1 MTEGDQALLSTDLI
15 HRVLMSSLSQ
25 RERCF
30 PSAPFRVAAIAL
42 QVPLTPKLRM
52 LSENIS
58 SVHSLTSNG
67 PYLLLIRKEN
77 KSLDANKS
85 MGLKINH

>member
-1 MTEGDQALLSTDLI
+1 
-15 HRVLMSSLSQ
+15 
-25 RERCF
+25 
-30 PSAPFRVAAIAL
+30 
-42 QVPLTPKLRM
+42 M

-58 SVHSLTSNG
+58 SIHSLTSNG

-85 MGLKINH
+85 PGLKINH

>member
-1 MTEGDQALLSTDLI
+1 M
-15 HRVLMSSLSQ
+15 
-25 RERCF
+25 
-30 PSAPFRVAAIAL
+30 APFRVAAIAL
-42 QVPLTPKLRM
+42 QVSLTPKLRM

-85 MGLKINH
+85 PGPQNKPLKTWVSIVSLEMPSQC